1 MRLEEHISQLLFQHD
16 CVIVPNFGAFISN
29 TANVAF
35 DEQTNTFISPRKEL
49 SFNSSLTKSDGIL
62 VNKIAHDEPMAFDKA
77 QTYLD
82 EQVYFWQEHLKNG
95 KILTLKNIGE
105 IQFNEAG
112 KIDFKPENAQNYFI
126 AAYGLSNLQ
135 ANYILDSSK
144 TKTSNKHMSKFLAA
158 ASLIPI
164 IVGGFLYFNTP
175 QPVQQFVNEQ
185 WSGLVLPMIGNSDT
199 KTDDKVVQYDVY
211 NTPQNID
218 EPSLVEYQIA
228 ETVMKTDTIETPKKV
243 EITVVKET
251 KINENEKEVTAIVKE
266 KPATKEAVK
275 TETKKVTKVE
285 NAKIDEKKTSKVDAK
300 TALKSDKKEPIVMAK
315 STAKKYQVIAG
326 SLRRSED
333 ADRMLADLK
342 KQGYKNASVSYV
354 KGRYYYVNYG
364 SFNDMT
370 EAQKYMNEMNKKN
383 PGTWVRT
390 EN

>member
-1 MRLEEHISQLLFQHD
+1 MRLEEHISQLLYKHD
-16 CVIVPNFGAFISN
+16 CVIVPQFGAFITN
-29 TANVAF
+29 AANVSF
-35 DEQTNTFISPRKEL
+35 DEKTNTFLAPKKDL
-49 SFNSSLTKSDGIL
+49 SFNSTLTKSDGIL
-62 VNKIAHDEPMAFDKA
+62 VNKIALDEPMSFDAA
-77 QTYLD
+77 QTFIE

-95 KILTLKNIGE
+95 KSLTLKNIGSL
-105 IQFNEAG
+105 QFNEAG
-112 KIDFKPENAQNYFI
+112 KIDFKPYNDQNYFV

-135 ANYILDSSK
+135 ANYILDSSE
-144 TKTSNKHMSKFLAA
+144 TNTSNKHMSKFLAA

-175 QPVQQFVNEQ
+175 QPVQKFVTEQ
-185 WSGLVLPMIGNSDT
+185 WSGLVLPMIGKTET
-199 KTDDKVVQYDVY
+199 KDEKTVQYDVY
-211 NTPQNID
+211 NMPQTIA

-228 ETVMKTDTIETPKKV
+228 ETVTKTDTIETPKKV

-251 KINENEKEVTAIVKE
+251 KINENEKEVTAIIKE
-266 KPATKEAVK
+266 KPATKETVK
-275 TETKKVTKVE
+275 TEIKKGTKVE
-285 NAKIDEKKTSKVDAK
+285 NVKIEDKKSTKVDAK
-300 TALKSDKKEPIVMAK
+300 IPSKTDKKEVVVTTK

-354 KGRYYYVNYG
+354 KGRYYYVNFG
-364 SFNDMT
+364 SFNDMA

>member
-77 QTYLD
+77 QTFLD

-95 KILTLKNIGE
+95 KVLTLNNIGAL
-105 IQFNEAG
+105 QFNEAG

-144 TKTSNKHMSKFLAA
+144 TNTSNKHMSKFLAA

-175 QPVQQFVNEQ
+175 QPVQEFVNEQ
-185 WSGLVLPMIGNSDT
+185 WSGLVLPMIGKAETTADT
-199 KTDDKVVQYDVY
+199 KTVQYDVY
-211 NTPQNID
+211 TAPKNID

-228 ETVMKTDTIETPKKV
+228 ETVTKSDTIETPKKV

-251 KINENEKEVTAIVKE
+251 KLNENEKEITAIVKE
-266 KPATKEAVK
+266 KPATKEIVK
-275 TETKKVTKVE
+275 TEVKKGSKVE
-285 NAKIDEKKTSKVDAK
+285 TKTP
-300 TALKSDKKEPIVMAK
+300 LKSDKKETVVATK
-315 STAKKYQVIAG
+315 TTKKKYQVIAG

-342 KQGYKNASVSYV
+342 KQGFKNASVSYV

-364 SFNDMT
+364 SFNDIT
-370 EAQKYMNEMNKKN
+370 QAQKYMNEMNKKN

>member
-35 DEQTNTFISPRKEL
+35 DEKTNTFISPRKEL
-49 SFNSSLTKSDGIL
+49 SFNTTLTKSDGVL
-62 VNKIAHDEPMAFDKA
+62 VNKIVEDEPMSFENA
-77 QTYLD
+77 QTFLN

-95 KILTLKNIGE
+95 KVLTLQNIGSL
-105 IQFNEAG
+105 QFNDAG

-175 QPVQQFVNEQ
+175 QPVQEFVTEQ
-185 WSGLVLPMIGNSDT
+185 WSGLVLPMIGKDDAT
-199 KTDDKVVQYDVY
+199 KTEKPTVQYDVY
-211 NTPQNID
+211 NMPQTIA

-228 ETVMKTDTIETPKKV
+228 ETVTKTDTIETPKKV

-251 KINENEKEVTAIVKE
+251 KLNETEKEITAIVKE
-266 KPATKEAVK
+266 KPSTKEVVK
-275 TETKKVTKVE
+275 TETKKLTKVE
-285 NAKIDEKKTSKVDAK
+285 APKTAEKKVE
-300 TALKSDKKEPIVMAK
+300 DKKEIATKTTVK
-315 STAKKYQVIAG
+315 SNNKKYQVIAA
-326 SLRRSED
+326 SLKRQED
-333 ADRMLADLK
+333 ADRLVGELK
-342 KQGYKNASVSYV
+342 KQGYKDAGVSYV
-354 KGRYYYVNYG
+354 KGRYYYVTYS
-364 SFNDMT
+364 SFNNIED
-370 EAQKYMNEMNKKN
+370 AQKYMNDVNKKS

>member
-35 DEQTNTFISPRKEL
+35 DEKTNTFISPRKEL
-49 SFNSSLTKSDGIL
+49 SFNTTLTKSDGVL
-62 VNKIAHDEPMAFDKA
+62 VNKIVEDEPMSFENA
-77 QTYLD
+77 QTFLN

-95 KILTLKNIGE
+95 KVLTLQNIGSL
-105 IQFNEAG
+105 QFNDAG

-175 QPVQQFVNEQ
+175 QPVQEFVTEQ
-185 WSGLVLPMIGNSDT
+185 WSGLVLPMIGKDDAT
-199 KTDDKVVQYDVY
+199 KTEKPTVQYDVY
-211 NTPQNID
+211 NMPQTIA

-228 ETVMKTDTIETPKKV
+228 ETVTKTDTIETPKKV

-251 KINENEKEVTAIVKE
+251 KLNETEKEITAIVKE
-266 KPATKEAVK
+266 KPSTKEIVK
-275 TETKKVTKVE
+275 TETKKLTKVE
-285 NAKIDEKKTSKVDAK
+285 APKTAEKKVEEKKEVATKTTSK
-300 TALKSDKKEPIVMAK
+300 SNN
-315 STAKKYQVIAG
+315 KKYQVIAA
-326 SLRRSED
+326 SLKRQED
-333 ADRMLADLK
+333 ADRLVGELK
-342 KQGYKNASVSYV
+342 KQGYKDAGVSYV
-354 KGRYYYVNYG
+354 KGRYYYVTY
-364 SFNDMT
+364 SIFNNIED
-370 EAQKYMNEMNKKN
+370 AQKYMNDVNKKS

>member
-35 DEQTNTFISPRKEL
+35 DEKTNTFISPRKEL
-49 SFNSSLTKSDGIL
+49 SFNTTLTKSDGVL
-62 VNKIAHDEPMAFDKA
+62 VNKIVEDEPMSFENA
-77 QTYLD
+77 QTFLN

-95 KILTLKNIGE
+95 KVLTLQNIGSL
-105 IQFNEAG
+105 QFNDAG

-175 QPVQQFVNEQ
+175 QPVQEFVTEQ
-185 WSGLVLPMIGNSDT
+185 WSGLVLPMIGKDDAT
-199 KTDDKVVQYDVY
+199 KTEKPTVQYDVY
-211 NTPQNID
+211 NMPQTIA

-228 ETVMKTDTIETPKKV
+228 ETVTKTDTIETPKKV

-251 KINENEKEVTAIVKE
+251 KLNETEKEITAIVKE
-266 KPATKEAVK
+266 KPSTKEIVK
-275 TETKKVTKVE
+275 TETKKLTKVE
-285 NAKIDEKKTSKVDAK
+285 APKTAEKKVE
-300 TALKSDKKEPIVMAK
+300 DKKEVATKTTSK
-315 STAKKYQVIAG
+315 SNNKKYQVIAA
-326 SLRRSED
+326 SLKRQED
-333 ADRMLADLK
+333 ADRLVEELK
-342 KQGYKNASVSYV
+342 KQGYKDAGISYV
-354 KGRYYYVNYG
+354 KGRYYYVTYS
-364 SFNDMT
+364 SFNNIE
-370 EAQKYMNEMNKKN
+370 EAQKYMNDVNKKS

>member
-35 DEQTNTFISPRKEL
+35 DEKTNTFISPRKEL
-49 SFNSSLTKSDGIL
+49 SFNTTLTKSDGVL
-62 VNKIAHDEPMAFDKA
+62 VNKIVEDEPMSFENA
-77 QTYLD
+77 QTFLN

-95 KILTLKNIGE
+95 KVLTLQNIGSL
-105 IQFNEAG
+105 QFNDAG

-175 QPVQQFVNEQ
+175 QPVQEFVTEQ
-185 WSGLVLPMIGNSDT
+185 WSGLVLPMIGKDDAT
-199 KTDDKVVQYDVY
+199 KTEKPTVQYDVY
-211 NTPQNID
+211 NMPQTIA

-228 ETVMKTDTIETPKKV
+228 ETVTKTDTIETPKKV

-251 KINENEKEVTAIVKE
+251 KLNETEKEITAIVKE
-266 KPATKEAVK
+266 KPSTKEIVK
-275 TETKKVTKVE
+275 TETKKLTKVE
-285 NAKIDEKKTSKVDAK
+285 APKTAEKKVE
-300 TALKSDKKEPIVMAK
+300 DKKEVATKTTSK
-315 STAKKYQVIAG
+315 SNNKKYQVIAA
-326 SLRRSED
+326 SLKRQED
-333 ADRMLADLK
+333 ADRLVGELK
-342 KQGYKNASVSYV
+342 KQGYKDAGVSYV
-354 KGRYYYVNYG
+354 KGRYYYVTY
-364 SFNDMT
+364 SIFNNIED
-370 EAQKYMNEMNKKN
+370 AQKYMNDVNKKS

>member
-35 DEQTNTFISPRKEL
+35 DEKTNTFISPRKEL
-49 SFNSSLTKSDGIL
+49 SFNTTLTKSDGVL
-62 VNKIAHDEPMAFDKA
+62 VNKIVEDEPMSFENA
-77 QTYLD
+77 QTFLN

-95 KILTLKNIGE
+95 KVLTLQNIGSL
-105 IQFNEAG
+105 QFNDAG

-175 QPVQQFVNEQ
+175 QPVQEFVTEQ
-185 WSGLVLPMIGNSDT
+185 WSGLVLPMIGKDDAT
-199 KTDDKVVQYDVY
+199 KTEKPTVQYDVY
-211 NTPQNID
+211 NMPQTIA

-228 ETVMKTDTIETPKKV
+228 ETVTKTDTIETPKKV

-251 KINENEKEVTAIVKE
+251 KLNETEKEITAIVKE
-266 KPATKEAVK
+266 KPSTKEVVK
-275 TETKKVTKVE
+275 TETKKLTKVE
-285 NAKIDEKKTSKVDAK
+285 APKTAEKKVE
-300 TALKSDKKEPIVMAK
+300 DKKEITTKTTAK
-315 STAKKYQVIAG
+315 STNKKYQVIAA
-326 SLRRSED
+326 SLKRQED
-333 ADRMLADLK
+333 ADRLVGELK
-342 KQGYKNASVSYV
+342 KQGYKDAGVSYV
-354 KGRYYYVNYG
+354 KGRYYYVTY
-364 SFNDMT
+364 SIFNNIED
-370 EAQKYMNEMNKKN
+370 AQKYMNDVNKKS

>member
-35 DEQTNTFISPRKEL
+35 DEKTNTFISPRKEL
-49 SFNSSLTKSDGIL
+49 SFNTTLTKSDGVL
-62 VNKIAHDEPMAFDKA
+62 VNKIVEDEPMSFENA
-77 QTYLD
+77 QTFLN

-95 KILTLKNIGE
+95 KVLTLQNIGSL
-105 IQFNEAG
+105 QFNDAG

-175 QPVQQFVNEQ
+175 QPVQEFVTEQ
-185 WSGLVLPMIGNSDT
+185 WSGLVLPMIGKDDAT
-199 KTDDKVVQYDVY
+199 KTEKPTVQYDVY
-211 NTPQNID
+211 NMPQTIA

-228 ETVMKTDTIETPKKV
+228 ETVTKTDTIETPKKV

-251 KINENEKEVTAIVKE
+251 KLNETEKEITAIVKE
-266 KPATKEAVK
+266 KPSTKEVVK
-275 TETKKVTKVE
+275 TETKKLTKVE
-285 NAKIDEKKTSKVDAK
+285 TPKTAEKKVE
-300 TALKSDKKEPIVMAK
+300 DKKEIATKTTAK
-315 STAKKYQVIAG
+315 SSNKKYQVIAA
-326 SLRRSED
+326 SLKRQED
-333 ADRMLADLK
+333 ADRLVGELK
-342 KQGYKNASVSYV
+342 KQGYKDAGVSYV
-354 KGRYYYVNYG
+354 KGRYYYVTY
-364 SFNDMT
+364 SIFNNIED
-370 EAQKYMNEMNKKN
+370 AQKYMNDVNKKS

>member
-35 DEQTNTFISPRKEL
+35 DEQTNTFIPPRKEL
-49 SFNSSLTKSDGIL
+49 SFNTTLTKSDGVL
-62 VNKIAHDEPMAFDKA
+62 VNKIVEDEPMSFENA
-77 QTYLD
+77 QTFLN

-95 KILTLKNIGE
+95 KVLTLQNIGSL
-105 IQFNEAG
+105 QFNDAG
-112 KIDFKPENAQNYFI
+112 KIDFKPKNAQNYFI

-175 QPVQQFVNEQ
+175 QPVQEFVTEQ
-185 WSGLVLPMIGNSDT
+185 WSGLVLPMIGKDGAT
-199 KTDDKVVQYDVY
+199 KTEKPTVQYDVY
-211 NTPQNID
+211 NMPQTIA

-228 ETVMKTDTIETPKKV
+228 ETVTKTDTIETPKKV

-251 KINENEKEVTAIVKE
+251 KLNETEKEITAIVKE
-266 KPATKEAVK
+266 KPSTKEVVK
-275 TETKKVTKVE
+275 TETKKLTKVE
-285 NAKIDEKKTSKVDAK
+285 APKTAEKKVE
-300 TALKSDKKEPIVMAK
+300 DKKEIATKTTAK
-315 STAKKYQVIAG
+315 SSNKKYQVIAA
-326 SLRRSED
+326 SLKRQED
-333 ADRMLADLK
+333 ADRLVGELK
-342 KQGYKNASVSYV
+342 KQGYKDAGISYV
-354 KGRYYYVNYG
+354 KGRYYYVTYS
-364 SFNDMT
+364 SFNNIE
-370 EAQKYMNEMNKKN
+370 EAQKYMNDVNKKS

>member
-35 DEQTNTFISPRKEL
+35 DEKTNTFISPRKEL
-49 SFNSSLTKSDGIL
+49 SFNTTLTKSDGVL
-62 VNKIAHDEPMAFDKA
+62 VNKIVEDEPMSFENA
-77 QTYLD
+77 QTFLN

-95 KILTLKNIGE
+95 KVLTLQNIGSL
-105 IQFNEAG
+105 QFNDAG

-175 QPVQQFVNEQ
+175 QPVQEFVTEQ
-185 WSGLVLPMIGNSDT
+185 WSGLVLPMIGKDDAT
-199 KTDDKVVQYDVY
+199 KTEKPTVQYDVY
-211 NTPQNID
+211 NMPQTIA

-228 ETVMKTDTIETPKKV
+228 EPAPQTDTIDTPKKV

-251 KINENEKEVTAIVKE
+251 KLNETEKEITAIVKE
-266 KPATKEAVK
+266 KPSTKEIVK
-275 TETKKVTKVE
+275 TETKKLTKVE
-285 NAKIDEKKTSKVDAK
+285 APKTAEKKVE
-300 TALKSDKKEPIVMAK
+300 DKKEVATKTTSK
-315 STAKKYQVIAG
+315 SNNKKYQVIAA
-326 SLRRSED
+326 SLKRQED
-333 ADRMLADLK
+333 ADRLVGELK
-342 KQGYKNASVSYV
+342 KQGYKDAGVSYV
-354 KGRYYYVNYG
+354 KGRYYYVTY
-364 SFNDMT
+364 SIFNNIED
-370 EAQKYMNEMNKKN
+370 AQKYMKDVNKKS

>member
-1 MRLEEHISQLLFQHD
+1 MRLEEHISQLLYKHD
-16 CVIVPNFGAFISN
+16 CVIVPQFGAFITN
-29 TANVAF
+29 AANVSF
-35 DEQTNTFISPRKEL
+35 DEKTNTFLAPKKDL
-49 SFNSSLTKSDGIL
+49 SFNSTLTKSDGIL
-62 VNKIAHDEPMAFDKA
+62 VNKIALDEPMSFDAA
-77 QTYLD
+77 QTFIE

-95 KILTLKNIGE
+95 KSLTLKNIGSL
-105 IQFNEAG
+105 QFNEAG
-112 KIDFKPENAQNYFI
+112 KIDFKPYNDQNYFI

-135 ANYILDSSK
+135 ANYILDSSE
-144 TKTSNKHMSKFLAA
+144 TNTSNKHMSKFLAA

-175 QPVQQFVNEQ
+175 QPVQKFVTEQ
-185 WSGLVLPMIGNSDT
+185 WSGLVLPMIGKTET
-199 KTDDKVVQYDVY
+199 KDEKTVQYDVY
-211 NTPQNID
+211 NMPQTIA

-228 ETVMKTDTIETPKKV
+228 ETVTKTDTIETPKKV

-251 KINENEKEVTAIVKE
+251 KISETEKEVV
-266 KPATKEAVK
+266 
-275 TETKKVTKVE
+275 VT
-285 NAKIDEKKTSKVDAK
+285 T
-300 TALKSDKKEPIVMAK
+300 K

-354 KGRYYYVNYG
+354 KGRYYYVNFG
-364 SFNDMT
+364 SFNDMA

>member
-29 TANVAF
+29 AANVTF

-49 SFNSSLTKSDGIL
+49 SFNSSLTKNDGIL
-62 VNKIAHDEPMAFDKA
+62 VNKIAHDEPMAYDKA
-77 QTYLD
+77 QTFLD

-95 KILTLKNIGE
+95 KVLTLKNIGE

-175 QPVQQFVNEQ
+175 QPVQEFVTEQ
-185 WSGLVLPMIGNSDT
+185 WSGLVLPMFGKSEAKQDT
-199 KTDDKVVQYDVY
+199 KVVQYDVY
-211 NTPQNID
+211 NTPSHID

-228 ETVMKTDTIETPKKV
+228 ETVTKADTIETPKKV

-251 KINENEKEVTAIVKE
+251 KLNENEKEVTAIVKE
-266 KPATKEAVK
+266 KPATKEVVK
-275 TETKKVTKVE
+275 KDIKPDNKKVEDKKIVKADTKS
-285 NAKIDEKKTSKVDAK
+285 IAK
-300 TALKSDKKEPIVMAK
+300 TDKKEIVTNN
-315 STAKKYQVIAG
+315 SVAKKYQVIAG

-342 KQGYKNASVSYV
+342 KQGYKNASISYV

-370 EAQKYMNEMNKKN
+370 QAQKYMNEMNKKN

>member
-35 DEQTNTFISPRKEL
+35 DEKTNTFISPRKEL
-49 SFNSSLTKSDGIL
+49 SFNTTLTKSDGVL
-62 VNKIAHDEPMAFDKA
+62 VNKIVEDEPMSFENA
-77 QTYLD
+77 QTFLN

-95 KILTLKNIGE
+95 KVLTLQNIGSL
-105 IQFNEAG
+105 QFNDAG

-175 QPVQQFVNEQ
+175 QPVQEFVTEQ
-185 WSGLVLPMIGNSDT
+185 WSGLVLPMIGKDDAT
-199 KTDDKVVQYDVY
+199 KTEKPTVQYDVY
-211 NTPQNID
+211 NMPQTIA

-228 ETVMKTDTIETPKKV
+228 ETVTKTDTIETPKKV

-251 KINENEKEVTAIVKE
+251 KLNETEKEITAIVKE
-266 KPATKEAVK
+266 KPSTKEIVK
-275 TETKKVTKVE
+275 TETKKLTKVE
-285 NAKIDEKKTSKVDAK
+285 APKTAEKKVE
-300 TALKSDKKEPIVMAK
+300 DKKEVATKTTSK
-315 STAKKYQVIAG
+315 SSNKKYQVIAA
-326 SLRRSED
+326 SLKRQED
-333 ADRMLADLK
+333 ADRLVGELK
-342 KQGYKNASVSYV
+342 KQGYKDAGVSYV
-354 KGRYYYVNYG
+354 KGRYYYVTY
-364 SFNDMT
+364 SIFNNIED
-370 EAQKYMNEMNKKN
+370 AQKYMNDVNKKS

>member
-35 DEQTNTFISPRKEL
+35 DEQTNTFIPPRKEL
-49 SFNSSLTKSDGIL
+49 SFNTTLTKSDGVL
-62 VNKIAHDEPMAFDKA
+62 VNKIVEDEPMSFENA
-77 QTYLD
+77 QTFLN

-95 KILTLKNIGE
+95 KVLTLQNIGSL
-105 IQFNEAG
+105 QFNDAG

-175 QPVQQFVNEQ
+175 QPVQEFVTEQ
-185 WSGLVLPMIGNSDT
+185 WSGLVLPMIGKDDAT
-199 KTDDKVVQYDVY
+199 KTEKPTVQYDVY
-211 NTPQNID
+211 NMPQTIA

-228 ETVMKTDTIETPKKV
+228 ETVTKTDTIETPKKV

-251 KINENEKEVTAIVKE
+251 KLNETEKEITAIVKE
-266 KPATKEAVK
+266 KPSTKEVVK
-275 TETKKVTKVE
+275 TETKKLTKVE
-285 NAKIDEKKTSKVDAK
+285 TPKTAEKKVE
-300 TALKSDKKEPIVMAK
+300 DKKEIATKTTAK
-315 STAKKYQVIAG
+315 SSNKKYQVIAA
-326 SLRRSED
+326 SLKRQED
-333 ADRMLADLK
+333 ADRLVGELK
-342 KQGYKNASVSYV
+342 KQGYKDAGISYV
-354 KGRYYYVNYG
+354 KGRYYYVTYS
-364 SFNDMT
+364 SFNNIE
-370 EAQKYMNEMNKKN
+370 EAQKYMNDVNKKS
-383 PGTWVRT
+383 PETWVRT

>member
-35 DEQTNTFISPRKEL
+35 DEKTNTFISPRKEL
-49 SFNSSLTKSDGIL
+49 SFNTTLTKSDGVL
-62 VNKIAHDEPMAFDKA
+62 VNKIVEDEPMSFENA
-77 QTYLD
+77 QTFLN

-95 KILTLKNIGE
+95 KVLTLQNIGSL
-105 IQFNEAG
+105 QFNDAG

-175 QPVQQFVNEQ
+175 QPVQEFVTEQ
-185 WSGLVLPMIGNSDT
+185 WSGLVLPMIGKDDAT
-199 KTDDKVVQYDVY
+199 KTEKPTVQYDVY
-211 NTPQNID
+211 NMPQTIA

-228 ETVMKTDTIETPKKV
+228 ETVTKTDTIETPKKV

-251 KINENEKEVTAIVKE
+251 KLNETEKEITAIVKE
-266 KPATKEAVK
+266 KPSTKEIVK
-275 TETKKVTKVE
+275 TETKKLTKVE
-285 NAKIDEKKTSKVDAK
+285 APKTAEKKVE
-300 TALKSDKKEPIVMAK
+300 DKKEVATKTTSK
-315 STAKKYQVIAG
+315 SNNKKYQVIAA
-326 SLRRSED
+326 SLKRQED
-333 ADRMLADLK
+333 ADRLVGELK
-342 KQGYKNASVSYV
+342 KQGYKDAGISYV
-354 KGRYYYVNYG
+354 KGRYYYVTYS
-364 SFNDMT
+364 SFNNIED
-370 EAQKYMNEMNKKN
+370 AQKYMNDVNKKS